1 MAELLLSFFH
11 LLPVCPAGHYHC
23 RHMLQIWALLTFLHT
38 HGCNSCF
45 SKYGLAWFVLVY
57 CISIL
62 MLRPVKGKTYR
73 LSQVWRLPPSW
84 LMLTCSS
91 WGFKA
96 KMLTTLAQC
105 YHGITRTSGW
115 SVGVWDTRACA
126 GKLKK
131 KTHFSTSCAL
141 MHAPAS
147 ADVQQPGH
155 WLWHKRILFDVWL
168 PHPECIRSLMASI
181 DGQQREAITHVMDL

>member
-1 MAELLLSFFH
+1 MVATRVFPNMVWPDLCLFTASQYWCWGQWKER
-11 LLPVCPAGHYHC
+11 P
-23 RHMLQIWALLTFLHT
+23 IDWAKSG
-38 HGCNSCF
+38 GCQLGGNS
-45 SKYGLAWFVLVY
+45 
-57 CISIL
+57 
-62 MLRPVKGKTYR
+62 
-73 LSQVWRLPPSW
+73 
-84 LMLTCSS
+84 SS

-131 KTHFSTSCAL
+131 NTHFSTSCAL

-168 PHPECIRSLMASI
+168 PHPECIRSLMAFI